1 MTSTDISRRRTRGA
15 LSTRRLVEFCEY
27 FLETCVDQVN
37 FMESLLQP
45 AELLQLLREA
55 LLSGEL
61 DRGKAADLTGY
72 QVRRGREIL
81 AELIQAGL
89 LVSQGPRVPVRLG
102 FPLGVV
108 ERVFPLL
115 FPAT

>member
-1 MTSTDISRRRTRGA
+1 MLADEARHGDLDGRGA

-55 LLSGEL
+55 L
-61 DRGKAADLTGY
+61 
-72 QVRRGREIL
+72 
-81 AELIQAGL
+81 
-89 LVSQGPRVPVRLG
+89 
-102 FPLGVV
+102 
-108 ERVFPLL
+108 
-115 FPAT
+115 